1 MSSASKQKGS
11 AHERAVV
18 DYLKTHGWKHA
29 ERRLAGDKNDRGD
42 IAGVPGIVL
51 ECKNEKR
58 IDLAQFM
65 LSYDPS
71 AEDPEVESQSY
82 EFCRKC
88 KQIKK
93 NFVGEGRRKLC
104 MDCAFGDSDE

>member
-18 DYLKTHGWKHA
+18 EYLKANGWKHA

-58 IDLAQFM
+58 IDLAQYM
-65 LSYDPS
+65 REL
-71 AEDPEVESQSY
+71 EVEVAND
-82 EFCRKC
+82 KADAGAA
-88 KQIKK
+88 IVKK
-93 NFVGEGRRKLC
+93 RGTTDVADYYAVMPVYMLVHLLKKAGY
-104 MDCAFGDSDE
+104 

>member
-18 DYLKTHGWKHA
+18 DYLKANGWKHA

-58 IDLAQFM
+58 IDLAQYM
-65 LSYDPS
+65 REL
-71 AEDPEVESQSY
+71 EVEVAND
-82 EFCRKC
+82 KADAGAA
-88 KQIKK
+88 IVKK
-93 NFVGEGRRKLC
+93 RGTTDVADYYAVMPVYMLVHLLKKAGY
-104 MDCAFGDSDE
+104 

>member
-1 MSSASKQKGS
+1 MSSTSKQKGS

-18 DYLKTHGWKHA
+18 DYLKANGWKHA

-58 IDLAQFM
+58 IDLAQYM
-65 LSYDPS
+65 REL
-71 AEDPEVESQSY
+71 EVEAAID
-82 EFCRKC
+82 KADAGAA
-88 KQIKK
+88 IVKK
-93 NFVGEGRRKLC
+93 RGTTDVADYYAVMPVYMLVHLLKKAGY
-104 MDCAFGDSDE
+104 

>member
-58 IDLAQFM
+58 IDLAQYMRELEIEVANDKADAGAAIVKKRGTTDVADYYAVMPVYM
-65 LSYDPS
+65 L
-71 AEDPEVESQSY
+71 V
-82 EFCRKC
+82 FLL
-88 KQIKK
+88 KK
-93 NFVGEGRRKLC
+93 AGY
-104 MDCAFGDSDE
+104 